1 MTASDQCSSR
11 KKLLQVGGHP
21 HMRRPLGWLVSK
33 LDPYILP
40 PEEGEAGA
48 EAGGHSSRARS
59 RVSIS
64 DRQPMMWHPFPLSSL
79 QPANASDMARAL
91 VDTCELSPQAPPSP
105 LAPHPH
111 AANAGALVA
120 ARTRTLA
127 RTIKCLRIAFS
138 DRLEI
143 KLGLHSGRG
152 PSQRLGMR
160 CLDALVPTQVQMQVR
175 GENRS
180 REQQRRKGA

>member
-21 HMRRPLGWLVSK
+21 HMRRPWGWLVSK

-48 EAGGHSSRARS
+48 EAGGHSSCARS

-64 DRQPMMWHPFPLSSL
+64 ERQPMTWHPFPLSSS
-79 QPANASDMARAL
+79 QPANASDRARAL
-91 VDTCELSPQAPPSP
+91 VDTCELSPQAPASP

-111 AANAGALVA
+111 AANAGVQVA
-120 ARTRTLA
+120 ART
-127 RTIKCLRIAFS
+127 
-138 DRLEI
+138 
-143 KLGLHSGRG
+143 
-152 PSQRLGMR
+152 
-160 CLDALVPTQVQMQVR
+160 
-175 GENRS
+175 
-180 REQQRRKGA
+180 